1 VVDEHSGAE
10 MPKYSALNSRSVP
23 KHSNPG
29 SARTAKV
36 VAQARSAIAQLVTAE
51 QLEAASDEWPA
62 NFAVQKQIS
71 VSIEPV

>member
-1 VVDEHSGAE
+1 MADATSGAE
-10 MPKYSALNSRSVP
+10 TSKFTALSSESVP

-36 VAQARSAIAQLVTAE
+36 VAQARSSIAQLMTSE
-51 QLEAASDEWPA
+51 QLEAASAEWEA

-71 VSIEPV
+71 VSIEPI